1 MAKYQITSPIKFEGR
16 VVKPADSPIE
26 LTDLQADVYADCIEP
41 YDPEHEPGLEAPAPK
56 VNKPLAQ
63 LTRPSAKKARSTAKK

>member
-41 YDPEHEPGLEAPAPK
+41 YDPEQAPASEAPAPR

-63 LTRPSAKKARSTAKK
+63 LPRPVAKGRKAAVKK